1 MATLLLRL
9 AAPLQS
15 WGDDSKFDVRQ
26 TAHEPSKSGVVGLLA
41 SALGRSREDSVDDLA
56 ALRFGV
62 RTVRE
67 GRLLCDYHTVSRNPN
82 PRPALNKSDYI
93 TRRYYLSDAV
103 FVAGFQGDPDVLRTL
118 EAALCAPAHPL
129 YLGRRSCPPVPPVC
143 LGVVDSGLEEAL
155 LQAQCPETLTPIN
168 TGKPLR
174 LVLDAEPGTRGAL
187 LRDLPVT
194 FSQRR
199 REHGFRP
206 VVERFV
212 PVPSGDHDAF
222 GELEVDGC
230 T

>member
-15 WGDDSKFDVRQ
+15 WGADSKFDVRQ
-26 TAHEPSKSGVVGLLA
+26 TAHEPTKSGVVGLLA

-56 ALRFGV
+56 SLRFGV

-67 GRLLCDYHTVSRNPN
+67 GRLLCDYHTVSRKPN

-103 FVAGFQGDPDVLRTL
+103 FLAGFQGDADFLCALEEALR
-118 EAALCAPAHPL
+118 APAHPL

-143 LGVVDSGLEEAL
+143 LGVADADLEEAL
-155 LQAQCPETLTPIN
+155 LSARCPETLRLRDAD
-168 TGKPLR
+168 KPVR

-194 FSQRR
+194 FSRRR

-206 VVERFV
+206 VVERFAA
-212 PVPSGDHDAF
+212 SGDHDAF
-222 GELEVDGC
+222 GELEVE
-230 T
+230 